1 MPSPSHPEHTSR
13 ATPPRTTVSRR
24 EVLKLAGALAGA
36 SLASDGGAAGREDAE
51 AQAAP
56 PTGRTQRV
64 IVAGGGI
71 GGLSCAYELMKR
83 GHDVTVLEA
92 AGRTGGHVRTIRD
105 PLADGLYVDGG
116 AEHFTR
122 PGYEIF
128 WGYVKEFNL
137 KARPYHRR
145 ENMLRV
151 IDGRLF
157 TEEML
162 ADPKVLA
169 GFGFNQREI
178 DFLAREPWWK
188 LPALYHA
195 PYLDA
200 FHDEY
205 RPFDAGLNHL
215 DQITLTDLLKKDG
228 ASAAAIR
235 FIGDAHSSALH
246 VVWHAA
252 LLKLRGVP
260 LFPPE
265 VFRIE
270 GGNQTL
276 PDTFTARLGDRV
288 RLGCPVTGIEH
299 GDTGVRVRYREAGH
313 EKTLEGDWL
322 VSAMSLVKLR
332 EVPISPAWP
341 EVRREVV
348 QGFPYYTASR
358 PVFQSRTRFWE
369 RDKVSPNIILN
380 EVRLE
385 HVWRMADEVETGR
398 GLLVGTAQGMT
409 STEDAL
415 ATFRR
420 FYPGRTEDIEQAF
433 VIDWARDPW
442 AMACEP
448 VHYAPGRLA
457 RFWPKVIEPEGRIQ
471 FVGAYADNLNWGMEA
486 ATRSAN
492 RVALAIDRA

>member
-1 MPSPSHPEHTSR
+1 MSHDSER
-13 ATPPRTTVSRR
+13 ENATPLARVGLSRR
-24 EVLKLAGALAGA
+24 DVLKAAGGVLAGAGLHASGRAGA
-36 SLASDGGAAGREDAE
+36 HDGARG
-51 AQAAP
+51 QAP
-56 PTGRTQRV
+56 PPNRPSKRV

-71 GGLSCAYELMKR
+71 AGLSCAYELVRR

-92 AGRTGGHVRTIRD
+92 AGRTGGHVRTVRD
-105 PLADGLYVDGG
+105 PLADGFYVDGG
-116 AEHFTR
+116 AEHFTK

-137 KARPYHRR
+137 TALPYRR
-145 ENMLRV
+145 RDRMLRL
-151 IDGRLF
+151 IDGRLQ

-162 ADPKVLA
+162 ADPKVLGA
-169 GFGFNQREI
+169 FGFNQREI
-178 DFLAREPWWK
+178 DFLRREPWWK
-188 LPALYHA
+188 LPALYYA

-205 RPFDAGLNHL
+205 KPFDAGLNAL
-215 DQITLTDLLKKDG
+215 DEVTLSDLLKKDG
-228 ASAAAIR
+228 ASPAALR
-235 FIGDAHSSALH
+235 FIGGRSSALH
-246 VVWHAA
+246 NVWHAG

-260 LFPPE
+260 LYPTE
-265 VFRIE
+265 VFRIQ

-276 PDTFTARLGDRV
+276 PDTFTAKLGERI
-288 RLGCPVTGIEH
+288 RLGCPVTGIDR
-299 GDTGVRVRYREAGH
+299 GDSGVRVRFREAGK

-332 EVPISPAWP
+332 EVPVTPAWP
-341 EVRREVV
+341 EARQYVV

-369 RDKVSPNIILN
+369 KDGVTPSIIFD
-380 EVRLE
+380 EPALE
-385 HVWRMADEVETGR
+385 HVWRMGDDVPTQR
-398 GLLVGTAQGMT
+398 GLIVATASGST
-409 STEDAL
+409 SVDDAL

-420 FYPGRTEDIEQAF
+420 FYPGRSEDIEQAF
-433 VIDWARDPW
+433 VIDWAKDPW

-448 VHYAPGRLA
+448 VNYAPRQLA
-457 RFWPKVIEPEGRIQ
+457 RFWPKVIEPEGRVQ

-492 RVALAIDRA
+492 RVAAAIDQA